1 MVSPELHYQVD
12 TVLSRDTAAANVLK
26 EVIVIATEEQG
37 FLSKQSATAQFIR
50 DQIVIILYDP
60 NELAQGFLQNVPLAM
75 VFLLPA
81 FALLVK
87 LIFRRPHR
95 YFVEH

>member
-1 MVSPELHYQVD
+1 M
-12 TVLSRDTAAANVLK
+12 
-26 EVIVIATEEQG
+26 
-37 FLSKQSATAQFIR
+37 SKQSGTAQFIR

-87 LIFRRPHR
+87 LIFAVLTDDFCRALGICTALTQHRLLMFMLLTDTPEHGPDACRRCC
-95 YFVEH
+95 